1 MWDLGF
7 SVLGSKGLRVK
18 DLGFKGTW
26 RARAPASR
34 RVLEFR
40 VRVVVE
46 FFVSTKNSWS
56 LNPRPHSV

>member
-1 MWDLGF
+1 M
-7 SVLGSKGLRVK
+7 K

-46 FFVSTKNSWS
+46 FSSARKTRG
-56 LNPRPHSV
+56 L